1 MLWLYDQLIFV
12 LGRAR
17 TEPHCVFSDIFSK
30 RKPLVP
36 ISWPP
41 QQSSWARLAQDRTRW
56 KSECC
61 LSALRAPLMSHAETS
76 HCWFPL
82 LTSKQT
88 RKEMENSSPISY
100 HRYLWCCI
108 MLDRACTSPPSCLS
122 AASPHRGGSCV
133 CRDATSW
140 QGGAVTQPL
149 KSWRAH
155 SPDLC

>member
-1 MLWLYDQLIFV
+1 MV
-12 LGRAR
+12 
-17 TEPHCVFSDIFSK
+17 V
-30 RKPLVP
+30 
-36 ISWPP
+36 
-41 QQSSWARLAQDRTRW
+41 QSADFCSW
-56 KSECC
+56 KSEDWATLC
-61 LSALRAPLMSHAETS
+61 LLWHPFKKEASGSHLLTPSAKLMGQVGPGQNQMKVWVLFICTGAPLMSHAETS

-100 HRYLWCCI
+100 HRHLWCCI

-140 QGGAVTQPL
+140 QGRAVTQPL